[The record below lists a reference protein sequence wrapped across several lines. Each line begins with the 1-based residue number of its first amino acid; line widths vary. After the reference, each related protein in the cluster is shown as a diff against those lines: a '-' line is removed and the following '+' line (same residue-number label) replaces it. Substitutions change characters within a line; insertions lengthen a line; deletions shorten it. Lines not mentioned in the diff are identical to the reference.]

1 VPVLQA
7 IFFQEV
13 SATSVFLQLSFLFM
27 YFVASLDVF
36 RVLMDTVNESF
47 TVMFVKNL
55 KKVEEIYAADSLLDT
70 LSE

>member
-1 VPVLQA
+1 
-7 IFFQEV
+7 
-13 SATSVFLQLSFLFM
+13 M